1 MVFVLLEVD
10 ATLCNDVGFKNTCIV
25 SGKWNV
31 SSAIPRLYGLNLL
44 RLPQLLVELLVPDQG
59 YRQSVGSQAV
69 AITVGVQVE
78 DSSSNPMGI

>member
-1 MVFVLLEVD
+1 MFPVLSLD
-10 ATLCNDVGFKNTCIV
+10 FMDWYI
-25 SGKWNV
+25 
-31 SSAIPRLYGLNLL
+31 NLL

>member
-1 MVFVLLEVD
+1 MFPVLSLD
-10 ATLCNDVGFKNTCIV
+10 FMDWYI
-25 SGKWNV
+25 
-31 SSAIPRLYGLNLL
+31 NLL

-59 YRQSVGSQAV
+59 YRQSMGSQAV

>member
-1 MVFVLLEVD
+1 MFPVLSLD
-10 ATLCNDVGFKNTCIV
+10 FMDWYI
-25 SGKWNV
+25 
-31 SSAIPRLYGLNLL
+31 NLL
-44 RLPQLLVELLVPDQG
+44 RLPQLLVELLGPDQG